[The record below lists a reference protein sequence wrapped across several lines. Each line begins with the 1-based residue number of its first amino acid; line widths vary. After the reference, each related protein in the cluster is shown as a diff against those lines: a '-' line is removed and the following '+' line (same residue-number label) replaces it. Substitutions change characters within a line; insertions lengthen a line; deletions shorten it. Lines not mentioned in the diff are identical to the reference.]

1 MYKFR
6 LYLYITGQASKSIED
21 AQNLK
26 VLLDKRLKNQYS
38 FEIVNVLDHPQ
49 LAQED
54 KILATPTL
62 VKIAPPPEIRIVG
75 DLSDKERVLTAL
87 GLAAEKESRE
97 VTQ

>member
-6 LYLYITGQASKSIED
+6 LYLYISGQASKSIED

-62 VKIAPPPEIRIVG
+62 VKIAPPPEKRVVG

-87 GLAAEKESRE
+87 GLIAEKEGAKK
-97 VTQ
+97 

>member
-6 LYLYITGQASKSIED
+6 LYLYITVQASKSIED

-62 VKIAPPPEIRIVG
+62 VKIAPPPEKRVVG

-87 GLAAEKESRE
+87 GL
-97 VTQ
+97 TGQ

>member
-6 LYLYITGQASKSIED
+6 LYRYISGQASKSIED

>member
-21 AQNLK
+21 VRNLK
-26 VLLDKRLKNQYS
+26 MLLDKRLKNQYS
-38 FEIVNVLDHPQ
+38 FEVVNVLDHPQ
-49 LAQED
+49 RAQED

-62 VKIAPPPEIRIVG
+62 VKALPPPEKRVVG

-87 GLAAEKESRE
+87 GLTVEKESRE